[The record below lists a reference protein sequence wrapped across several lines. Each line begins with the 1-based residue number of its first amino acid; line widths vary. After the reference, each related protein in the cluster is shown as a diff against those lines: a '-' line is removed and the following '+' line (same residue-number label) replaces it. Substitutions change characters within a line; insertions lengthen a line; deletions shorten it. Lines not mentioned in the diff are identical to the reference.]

1 MSNNYRDSDVIYTTQ
16 RKLII
21 NNQKFSQQVVTF
33 EDTPLFFPTGL
44 EKIFLVIYFVTLPY
58 LAGMALIFFDTSNSD
73 LNLFSSFDATSSFM
87 FKWLIGYEFLA
98 VLTLLWILKNAIVF
112 TIEASS
118 DTETTKKFRRP

>member
-21 NNQKFSQQVVTF
+21 NNQKFSQQEVTF

-44 EKIFLVIYFVTLPY
+44 EKVFLVIYFVTLPY

-73 LNLFSSFDATSSFM
+73 LNLFSSFNATSSFM

-118 DTETTKKFRRP
+118 NTETTKKFRRP

>member
-21 NNQKFSQQVVTF
+21 NNQKFSQQEVTF

-44 EKIFLVIYFVTLPY
+44 EKVFLVIYFVTLPY

-73 LNLFSSFDATSSFM
+73 LNLFSSFNATSSFM

>member
-1 MSNNYRDSDVIYTTQ
+1 MSNNYRDSDIVYTTQ

-21 NNQKFSQQVVTF
+21 NNQKFSQQEVTF

-44 EKIFLVIYFVTLPY
+44 EKMFLVIYFVTLPY
-58 LAGMALIFFDTSNSD
+58 LTGMALIFFDTSNSD
-73 LNLFSSFDATSSFM
+73 LNLFSSFNATSSFM
-87 FKWLIGYEFLA
+87 FKWLIGYESLA